1 MEKIPEK
8 MWKDG
13 PLFYQ
18 TDFARL
24 TTDTVLLADF
34 AQVSGMK
41 RGADLGCASGA
52 LMLLLLWREPQ
63 LSMTGLEISQN
74 ASVLARENMLL
85 NGLDGRSDLVCG
97 DFRLTVRD
105 LAAGGYDFVISNP
118 PYFEPGRGV
127 LAPEN
132 SRAAARAELSCSL
145 EDVCSAAAR
154 LCRSGGKVFFSYR
167 TDGLNRLMAEMTK
180 ARLEPKRLRFVH
192 YRQEKEASLILVEG
206 RKDGNPG
213 LKVDAP
219 LILSSADGQETD
231 EYRRIYHRGGGG

>member
-8 MWKDG
+8 MWEDG
-13 PLFYQ
+13 PSFYQ

-52 LMLLLLWREPQ
+52 LLLLLLWRNPD

-74 ASVLARENMLL
+74 AAALAQENMFL
-85 NGLDGRSDLVCG
+85 NGLDGRSDLICG

-132 SRAAARAELSCSL
+132 SRAAARAELRCSL

-167 TDGLNRLMAEMTK
+167 PGGLNRLMAEMSK

-192 YRQEKEASLILVEG
+192 HRQEKEANLVLVEG

-213 LKVDAP
+213 LKVEAP
-219 LILSSADGQETD
+219 LVLFDDNGKESV
-231 EYRRIYHRGGGG
+231 EYERIYHH

>member
-8 MWKDG
+8 MWEDG

-18 TDFARL
+18 TDYARL

-41 RGADLGCASGA
+41 CGADLGCASGA

-63 LSMTGLEISQN
+63 LSMTGFEISQN
-74 ASVLARENMLL
+74 AAALARENMFL

-105 LAAGGYDFVISNP
+105 LVAGGYDFVISNP

-154 LCRSGGKVFFSYR
+154 LCRSGGKVFFPYR
-167 TDGLNRLMAEMTK
+167 PEGLNRLMAEMTK

-192 YRQEKEASLILVEG
+192 HRQEKEASLILVES

-213 LKVDAP
+213 LKVEAP
-219 LILSSADGQETD
+219 LVLFADNGEESA
-231 EYRRIYHRGGGG
+231 EYKRIYHH